1 MFFQTV
7 RQIIQIDSPPP
18 KRPLTRKRSASVDS
32 DKHNPYKVNMK
43 DPISITVK
51 NSAVD
56 DECDG
61 SSVALNSIND
71 EVKTR
76 LITLQVSKNSLSLFS
91 METKKL
97 LFEKKIQNISF
108 CTKVYL
114 YIFTSSVFV

>member
-1 MFFQTV
+1 M
-7 RQIIQIDSPPP
+7 
-18 KRPLTRKRSASVDS
+18 DS

-56 DECDG
+56 DEYDG
-61 SSVALNSIND
+61 PSVALNSIND

-97 LFEKKIQNISF
+97 LFEKRIQNISF
-108 CTKVYL
+108 CTKVYTVLSYL
-114 YIFTSSVFV
+114 YFFC

>member
-1 MFFQTV
+1 
-7 RQIIQIDSPPP
+7 
-18 KRPLTRKRSASVDS
+18 
-32 DKHNPYKVNMK
+32 MK

-56 DECDG
+56 DEYDG
-61 SSVALNSIND
+61 PSVVLSSIND

-91 METKKL
+91 VETKKL

-108 CTKVYL
+108 CTKVYTFLLCYL
-114 YIFTSSVFV
+114 YFC